1 MKKLLNTFKS
11 FVRSNK
17 KTFLLLLLA
26 IISLFFY
33 NVTKNGIGSELFGWL
48 RLWKY
53 VSLLLILIAFY
64 ILFLKGKRVILAN
77 LTLIVLLLFLL
88 ETVLFLVLGMPS
100 AFKKDFS
107 IPWLPEDHIARQ
119 VGATYEP
126 DSVYR
131 DIKLDGNNDTVF
143 DVQYSIDSMRKRITP
158 GFDSSKTKYS
168 LFFGCSIGFG
178 YGLEDDQ
185 TLAYQVQQQDKNTNA
200 YNFCISATGTNHMLA
215 QFQYQDLSKQVA
227 EKDGCA
233 YYIFFWD
240 HLYRAIGTMH
250 RYTEWLHLAPYYEM
264 KDGKLVRNKL
274 FKDGRPFI
282 SGMYERLYQTN
293 IVKYFE
299 ADLPLKLNDSHYDL
313 VTEMVLETKKAYE
326 KQFGN
331 DRFYLVIYPNYIA
344 YSPEEMLLFQSYLKK
359 KQIKFI
365 DLSNDITYA
374 PKYTLGGDPHPNAE
388 TNKLIANHLLK
399 KKKKQH
405 LN

>member
-1 MKKLLNTFKS
+1 MKLWDKFKS
-11 FVRSNK
+11 FVRANK
-17 KTFLLLLLA
+17 KTFLVLLLA

-33 NVTKNGIGSELFGWL
+33 NVTKNGIGGELFGWL

-53 VSLLLILIAFY
+53 TSLLLVLITCY
-64 ILFLKGKRVILAN
+64 LLFLKGKRVILAN
-77 LTLIVLLLFLL
+77 LTLVVLLLLVL

-107 IPWLPEDHIARQ
+107 IPWPEGHIKRQ
-119 VGATYEP
+119 IGEAYEP

-131 DIKLDGNNDTVF
+131 DTKVNGDNDTLF
-143 DVQYSIDSMRKRITP
+143 DVRYSIDSLRKRITP
-158 GFDSSKTKYS
+158 GFDSTKTKYA

-178 YGLEDDQ
+178 YGLEDNQ
-185 TLAYQVQQQDKNTNA
+185 TLPYQVQQQDQNTNA

-215 QFQYQDLSKQVA
+215 QFQYQDFSKQIA
-227 EKDGCA
+227 EKEGCA

-240 HLYRAIGTMH
+240 HIYRAIGTMH

-264 KDGKLVRNKL
+264 KNGKLVRNKL
-274 FKDGRPFI
+274 FKDGRPFV
-282 SGMYERLYQTN
+282 SSMYERLYQTN

-313 VTEMVLETKKAYE
+313 VSEMILETKKEYE

-331 DRFYLVIYPNYIA
+331 DKFYLVIYPNFPT
-344 YSPEEMLLFQSYLKK
+344 YSAEEMRIFQSYLKK

-365 DLSNDITYA
+365 DLSQVIKYS
-374 PKYTLGGDPHPNAE
+374 PKYTLNGDPHPNAE
-388 TNKLIANHLLK
+388 TNQLIANYLLK
-399 KKKKQH
+399 QKKKQH

>member
-1 MKKLLNTFKS
+1 MMDKFKS
-11 FVRSNK
+11 FVKANK
-17 KTFLLLLLA
+17 RTFFVLVLA
-26 IISLFFY
+26 LISLFSY
-33 NVTKNGIGSELFGWL
+33 NVTKNGIGSEIFGWL

-53 VSLLLILIAFY
+53 VSLLVILTSFY
-64 ILFLKGKRVILAN
+64 VLFLKGKRVILAN
-77 LTLIVLLLFLL
+77 VTLVALLLFLV
-88 ETVLFLVLGMPS
+88 ETVLFFVLGMPS

-107 IPWLPEDHIARQ
+107 VPDLPENHIARQ
-119 VGATYEP
+119 VGATYYA
-126 DSVYR
+126 DSVYQ
-131 DIKLDGNNDTVF
+131 DVKVIGTNDTVF
-143 DVQYSIDSMRKRITP
+143 DVQYSIDHMNKRITP
-158 GFDSSKTKYS
+158 GFDSTKTKYA

-185 TLAYQVQQQDKNTNA
+185 TLAYQVQEQSANTNS

-215 QFQYQDLSKQVA
+215 QFQYRDLSKQVA
-227 EKDGCA
+227 EKDGCG

-240 HLYRAIGTMH
+240 HIYRAIGTMH

-282 SGMYERLYQTN
+282 SGWYERLYQTN

-299 ADLPLKLNDSHYDL
+299 ADLPLKLNDSHFDL
-313 VTEMVLETKKAYE
+313 VSEMVLQTKKEYE

-331 DRFYLVIYPNYIA
+331 DKFYLVFYPNYVA
-344 YSPEEMLLFQSYLKK
+344 YTPEEMRIFKSYLKK

-365 DLSNDITYA
+365 DLSQVITYQG
-374 PKYTLGGDPHPNAE
+374 KYTLDGDAHPNAE
-388 TNKLIANHLLK
+388 TNKLMAKYLLRK
-399 KKKKQH
+399 AKEQH